1 MEEIDL
7 KRFIKTVSNLKL
19 IIISIIILA
28 IACGCYYSYCM
39 VVPKY
44 KSSVTVLLT
53 QVEEK
58 KDEIT
63 QSDVSLNN
71 NLLTTY
77 TQLIKSKSVLKPVIE
92 NLGLDMTEDE
102 LEKNITVSTTSNSQ
116 TLDIIAYNED
126 ARTAQD
132 IADEISDVFAAKVK
146 EIYKINNVT
155 IIDEAF
161 LPENPYNVNHIKDII
176 IFIVIG
182 FVASMGLALLI
193 YFVDTSVKDE
203 KDIEEF
209 VGLPVLISLPLSKN
223 KQKKGK
229 DIVAFSDPKSIISE
243 SFRTL
248 RTNLTFAQDENSLQN
263 ILITSCNPAEGKTYT
278 SSNLAITFAK
288 ANKKVIIVDA
298 DMRKGRL
305 HGVFGQKNENGL
317 SNYLKYLVSGRINDV
332 KKAGEYIKET
342 AIPNLHIMTSGDRP
356 LNPSELISSP
366 YMLEIIQT
374 LDKIYDVV
382 IIDGTPSAIVSDSI
396 AISKYIKTIL
406 VVSEYKKTKIET
418 LKKLKK
424 QIENVNAKV
433 TGTIINKY
441 PVSEKTYGSGYY
453 SDLSGTSRKALK
465 ETTIRPKTV
474 SELVEEAELREAE
487 VKEKNSIKL
496 VAEDYDVDYKVTSGE
511 RHLDTVSVDEIKNEI
526 SMIKNLFLQYMMSNN
541 ENKALGSGISER
553 QIEILKEEVEE
564 LREFIRLREL
574 EKRTFEQDLRDELL
588 GLRNLQE
595 EIKQIQETN
604 RLKADEFIEKYKAK
618 SKSKAKIDKVDEE

>member
-1 MEEIDL
+1 MEEIDI
-7 KRFIKTVSNLKL
+7 KRFLKTVSNLKFV
-19 IIISIIILA
+19 IMIIIILA
-28 IACGCYYSYCM
+28 IICGYYYSYSM

-58 KDEIT
+58 NDEIT
-63 QSDVSLNN
+63 QSDVNLNN

-77 TQLIKSKSVLKPVIE
+77 SELIKSKSVLKPVIE
-92 NLGLDMTEDE
+92 NLGLEMSEDQ
-102 LEKNITVSTTSNSQ
+102 LEKNINVSITTNSQ
-116 TLDIIAYNED
+116 TLEIIAYNKD
-126 ARTAQD
+126 GKIAQD
-132 IADEISDVFAAKVK
+132 IADEISEVFSAKVK

-155 IIDEAF
+155 IIDEAY
-161 LPENPYNVNHIKDII
+161 LPEEPYNVNHIKDIL
-176 IFIVIG
+176 IFIVVGIII
-182 FVASMGLALLI
+182 SMGLALLM
-193 YFVDTSVKDE
+193 YFIDTSVKDE

-209 VGLPVLISLPLSKN
+209 VNLPVLISLPLSKS

-229 DIVAFSDPKSIISE
+229 DIVSYSDPKSIISE

-288 ANKKVIIVDA
+288 ADKKVIIVDA

-317 SNYLKYLVSGRINDV
+317 SNYLKYLVGGRINDV

-396 AISKYIKTIL
+396 AISKYIKTII

-433 TGTIINKY
+433 TGVIINKY
-441 PVSEKTYGSGYY
+441 PVSEKSYGSGYY
-453 SDLSGTSRKALK
+453 SDVPNTTRKALK
-465 ETTIRPKTV
+465 ENTV
-474 SELVEEAELREAE
+474 RAKSVEELIQEAEL
-487 VKEKNSIKL
+487 KEEELKERNTIKL
-496 VAEDYDVDYKVTSGE
+496 VANEYDVDYKITSE
-511 RHLDTVSVDEIKNEI
+511 NRISAANVSVDEIKNEI
-526 SMIKNLFLQYMMSNN
+526 SAIKNMFLQYMLSNN
-541 ENKALGSGISER
+541 ENKALGNGVSER
-553 QIEILKEEVEE
+553 KIEDLKEEVEE

-574 EKRTFEQDLRDELL
+574 EKRSFEQDLRDELS
-588 GLRNLQE
+588 GLKDLQKV
-595 EIKQIQETN
+595 IKKMQENN
-604 RLKADEFIEKYKAK
+604 RK
-618 SKSKAKIDKVDEE
+618 KID

>member
-1 MEEIDL
+1 MEEIDI

-19 IIISIIILA
+19 IIISIIILS
-28 IACGCYYSYCM
+28 IACGCYYSFCM

-58 KDEIT
+58 SDEIT

-77 TQLIKSKSVLKPVIE
+77 SQLIKSKSVLKPVIE
-92 NLGLDMTEDE
+92 NLGLDMTEDS
-102 LEKNITVSTTSNSQ
+102 LEKNITVSITSNSQ
-116 TLDIIAYNED
+116 TLEIIAYNED
-126 ARTAQD
+126 AKITRD
-132 IADEISDVFAAKVK
+132 IADEISEVFAAKVK

-155 IIDEAF
+155 IIDEAY
-161 LPENPYNVNHIKDII
+161 LPEEPYNVNHVKDIL
-176 IFIVIG
+176 IFIIIG
-182 FVASMGLALLI
+182 IVLSIGVALLI
-193 YFVDTSVKDE
+193 YFIDTSVKDE

-209 VGLPVLISLPLSKN
+209 VGLPVLISLPLSKS

-229 DIVAFSDPKSIISE
+229 DIISYSDPKSIISE

-248 RTNLTFAQDENSLQN
+248 RTNLTFAQDENALQN

-305 HGVFGQKNENGL
+305 HGVFGQRNENGL
-317 SNYLKYLVSGRINDV
+317 SNYLKYLVGGRINDV

-396 AISKYIKTIL
+396 AVSKYIKTIL
-406 VVSEYKKTKIET
+406 IVSEYKKTKIET

-424 QIENVNAKV
+424 QMESVNAKV
-433 TGTIINKY
+433 TGVIINKY

-453 SDLSGTSRKALK
+453 SDMNGSSRKALK
-465 ETTIRPKTV
+465 ENTIRAKTV
-474 SELVEEAELREAE
+474 EELIQEAELKEEEIREKSA
-487 VKEKNSIKL
+487 IKL
-496 VAEDYDVDYKVTSGE
+496 VPEEYDIDYKVTSGE
-511 RHLDTVSVDEIKNEI
+511 RISANASVDEIKNEI

-541 ENKALGSGISER
+541 ENKALGTGVSER
-553 QIEILKEEVEE
+553 QIENLKEEVEE

-574 EKRTFEQDLRDELL
+574 EKRSFEQDLRDELL
-588 GLRNLQE
+588 GLKNMQE
-595 EIKQIQETN
+595 EIKQIQEIN
-604 RLKADEFIEKYKAK
+604 RAKADEFIEKFKK
-618 SKSKAKIDKVDEE
+618 KTKTTINNQE

>member
-1 MEEIDL
+1 MEEIDI
-7 KRFIKTVSNLKL
+7 KRFLKTVSNLKFVIIGV
-19 IIISIIILA
+19 IIISII
-28 IACGCYYSYCM
+28 CGYYYSYNM
-39 VVPKY
+39 VIPKY

-53 QVEEK
+53 QIEEK
-58 KDEIT
+58 NDEIT

-77 TQLIKSKSVLKPVIE
+77 SQLIKSKSVLKPVIE
-92 NLGLDMTEDE
+92 NLGLDMTEE
-102 LEKNITVSTTSNSQ
+102 QLEKNMTVSITSNSQ
-116 TLDIIAYNED
+116 TLEIIAYNED
-126 ARTAQD
+126 AKNAQD
-132 IADEISDVFAAKVK
+132 IADEISDVFAAKIK

-155 IIDEAF
+155 IIDEAY
-161 LPENPYNVNHIKDII
+161 LPEEPYNINHIKDILV
-176 IFIVIG
+176 FGVVGLVI
-182 FVASMGLALLI
+182 SMGLAMLI

-209 VGLPVLISLPLSKN
+209 VELPVLISLPLNKS

-229 DIVAFSDPKSIISE
+229 DIVSYSDPKSIISE

-263 ILITSCNPAEGKTYT
+263 ILVTSCNPSEGKTYT

-305 HGVFGQKNENGL
+305 HGVFGQKNDQGL
-317 SNYLKYLVSGRINDV
+317 SNYLKYLVGGRINDV

-382 IIDGTPSAIVSDSI
+382 IIDGTPSAVVSDSI

-406 VVSEYKKTKIET
+406 IVSEYKKTKIET

-424 QIENVNAKV
+424 QIESVNAKV
-433 TGTIINKY
+433 TGVIINKY
-441 PVSEKTYGSGYY
+441 PVSEKIYGSGYY
-453 SDLSGTSRKALK
+453 SDMTGSTRKALK
-465 ETTIRPKTV
+465 ESTIRAKTV
-474 SELVEEAELREAE
+474 EELIQEAEL
-487 VKEKNSIKL
+487 KEEELKERNSIRL
-496 VAEDYDVDYKVTSGE
+496 VAEEYETEYKASNE
-511 RHLDTVSVDEIKNEI
+511 RILANASVEEIKNEI
-526 SMIKNLFLQYMMSNN
+526 AMIKNMFLQYAMTNQ
-541 ENKALGSGISER
+541 ENKTLGNGDRER
-553 QIEILKEEVEE
+553 QIDNLRGDIEE

-574 EKRTFEQDLRDELL
+574 EKRTFEQDLREEMLT
-588 GLRNLQE
+588 LRNMQE
-595 EIKQIQETN
+595 EIKELQESSKEKTE
-604 RLKADEFIEKYKAK
+604 EFIAKLKRKAK
-618 SKSKAKIDKVDEE
+618 TTTKSE